1 MTLGPLMVGLS
12 GVELSGEERELLLHP
27 QIGGVILFT
36 RNFIAPEPLR
46 ALVDDIHALRSP
58 PLLVAV
64 DQEGGRV
71 QRFQDGFTR
80 IPPMH
85 LLGRQFDLDPAHAVQ
100 TAASCG
106 WILAAELR
114 AAGVDFSFAP
124 VVDLDWG
131 FSEVIGDRAFHR
143 DPATVVTL
151 SRALIRGMKQAGM
164 AAVAKH
170 FPGHGAVAAD
180 SHLVLPVDRRGFAD
194 IEDDIAPFRRL
205 VESGLPGIM
214 AAHVVYPVVD
224 DLPASFSRRWL
235 VDVLRGDLDFRGAV
249 FSDDL
254 SMGGAEG
261 IGDIPTRARTA
272 VEAGCDMVLICNDFA
287 AVGDALD
294 ALEGF
299 VDPPGQLRLS
309 RLHGQGRMSLAGLQ
323 RDARWHEGRDIVAHC
338 MDSPSLQLD
347 A

>member
-12 GVELSGEERELLLHP
+12 GTELSRDERELLLHP

-36 RNFIAPEPLR
+36 RNFVAPEPLR
-46 ALVDDIHALRSP
+46 ALVDEIHALRSP

-85 LLGRQFDLDPAHAVQ
+85 LLGRQFDLDPERAIQ
-100 TAASCG
+100 TAESCG

-114 AAGVDFSFAP
+114 ACGVDFSFAP

-151 SRALIRGMKQAGM
+151 SRALIRGMKMAGM

-180 SHLVLPVDRRGFAD
+180 SHLVLPVDRRDFAD

-214 AAHVVYPVVD
+214 AAHVVYPEVD

-261 IGDIPTRARTA
+261 IGDIPTRARVA
-272 VEAGCDMVLICNDFA
+272 VAAGCDMVLICNDFA
-287 AVGDALD
+287 AVSDALC
-294 ALEGF
+294 ALEDF
-299 VDPPGQLRLS
+299 VDPPGQLRLT
-309 RLHGQGRMSLAGLQ
+309 RLHGQGELSLAGLQ
-323 RDARWHEGRDIVAHC
+323 RDGRWLEGRDIVARC
-338 MDSPSLQLD
+338 LESPSLQLD

>member
-1 MTLGPLMVGLS
+1 MTVGPLMVGLA
-12 GVELSGEERELLLHP
+12 GTELSRDERELLLHP

-36 RNFIAPEPLR
+36 RNFVAPAELR
-46 ALVDDIHALRSP
+46 ALVDEIHALRTP

-71 QRFQDGFTR
+71 QRFQTGFTR

-85 LLGRQFDLDPAHAVQ
+85 LLGRQFDLDPDRAIQ

-143 DPATVVTL
+143 DPGTVVAL
-151 SRALIRGMKQAGM
+151 SRALIRGMKAAGM
-164 AAVAKH
+164 AAIAKH

-180 SHLVLPVDRRGFAD
+180 SHLVLPVDRRDFAD
-194 IEDDIAPFRRL
+194 IDDDIAPFRRL
-205 VESGLPGIM
+205 IETGLPGIM
-214 AAHVVYPVVD
+214 AAHVVYPKVD

-261 IGDIPTRARTA
+261 IGDIPTRARVA
-272 VEAGCDMVLICNDFA
+272 VEAGCDMVLICNDFDA
-287 AVGDALD
+287 IADALC
-294 ALEGF
+294 ALEDF
-299 VDPPGQLRLS
+299 NDPPGQLRLT
-309 RLHGQGRMSLAGLQ
+309 RLHGKGELALADLQ
-323 RDARWHEGRDIVAHC
+323 HDARWREEREIVAHC
-338 MDSPSLQLD
+338 MDTPSLQLD